1 MVALYD
7 YKPERDSPN
16 PYHDMELEFNVGDL
30 ITVYGCMVRET
41 KQQYNYIR
49 DNYCVNSQHSDG
61 FYSGQLKGKFGLVP
75 SNFVQEDTKTRV

>member
-16 PYHDMELEFNVGDL
+16 PYHDMELEFNIGDL
-30 ITVYGCMVRET
+30 ITVYGCM
-41 KQQYNYIR
+41 
-49 DNYCVNSQHSDG
+49 HSDG